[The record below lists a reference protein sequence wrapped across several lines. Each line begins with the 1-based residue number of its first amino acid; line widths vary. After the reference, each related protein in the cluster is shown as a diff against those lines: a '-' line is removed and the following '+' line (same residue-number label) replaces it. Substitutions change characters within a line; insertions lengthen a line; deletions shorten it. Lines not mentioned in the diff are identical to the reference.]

1 MTTSIPASAS
11 SAAIVAPP
19 APDPTITT
27 PHSTCRSPVTSLCRV
42 SPAGMLA
49 PALMS
54 LRPGT
59 GWLARVRAGRE
70 HRRLTGT
77 YLRPVGRQTA
87 TRDRRDVRARPVA
100 QLLLHLGQLV
110 IAQHDQALEPLDHC
124 GKPAGPPGQ
133 HSSQISIGRLVPEPG
148 EPPPPR
154 P

>member
-27 PHSTCRSPVTSLCRV
+27 PHSICRSPVTSLCRV

-49 PALMS
+49 PALTS

-59 GWLARVRAGRE
+59 GRSDRVWARPIGRE

-77 YLRPVGRQTA
+77 YLRPVGRQA
-87 TRDRRDVRARPVA
+87 AARDRGDVRAWPVA

-110 IAQHDQALEPLDHC
+110 IAHDDQALEPLDH
-124 GKPAGPPGQ
+124 
-133 HSSQISIGRLVPEPG
+133 
-148 EPPPPR
+148 
-154 P
+154 